1 MNIAKYIDKYDTF
14 SKKIVYV
21 FNLGDGGIGD
31 YTKFFLHT
39 LDLCI
44 KYSIRLYVLK
54 SDMILHKFLKLKYEK
69 MYTVESSNIYP
80 QDISTLQ
87 SDILYAVTPYMF
99 YNQDIN
105 LIVPLSSMFYF
116 TDDILKNIPNCIN
129 NHKLNESDQPRGLEV
144 KDNISIHLRL
154 GDSFLET
161 DPDYVLCKTCTRKYN
176 ESDLFKFIE
185 NNTDKNIMFFCDN
198 MTFKLKVKSKYDFI
212 KITTCPI
219 GHTSLSNTTEQ
230 QVLDGVTE
238 FYLLAHSDAIYY
250 ASNSG
255 FSLMAS
261 KFNDI
266 PYIKI

>member
-1 MNIAKYIDKYDTF
+1 MNIAKYIDKYDSF

-31 YTKFFLHT
+31 YTKFFLHI

-87 SDILYAVTPYMF
+87 SDILYAVTPFMF
-99 YNQDIN
+99 YNQDLN
-105 LIVPLSSMFYF
+105 LNLPLSSTFYF
-116 TDDILKNIPNCIN
+116 TDDILKNIP
-129 NHKLNESDQPRGLEV
+129 SGLEV
-144 KDNISIHLRL
+144 KGNISIHLRL

-161 DPDYVLCKTCTRKYN
+161 DPNYVLCKTDTRKYN

-185 NNTDKNIMFFCDN
+185 NNTDKNIIFFCDN
-198 MTFKLKVKSKYDFI
+198 ITYKLKVKSKYDFI
-212 KITTCPI
+212 KITPYQI

-230 QVLDGVTE
+230 EVLDGITE
-238 FYLLAHSDAIYY
+238 FYLLSQSDAIYY

-266 PYIKI
+266 PYKKI